1 MGNSS
6 ASAERPKDIGS
17 FKKQYEKYNISTA
30 INQVH
35 YGVCHGMC
43 LNWVRKMLLTG
54 PGWRPK
60 KDKDY
65 EARGTKLHTGFQDSI
80 KQCRWPGQITSS
92 RLLRS
97 NNATPQNE

>member
-17 FKKQYEKYNISTA
+17 FKKQYEKYSISTA

-65 EARGTKLHTGFQDSI
+65 EVGATKLPHRIPGLHQTMAGGQDKS
-80 KQCRWPGQITSS
+80 PHHVY
-92 RLLRS
+92 
-97 NNATPQNE
+97 